1 MSELLNLNRLAFF
14 TAVIETGSFTAAGE
28 RLGVAKAVVSH
39 QVGKLEEELGVT
51 LILRTTRRLQA
62 TEAGRAFYD
71 RAALILREAESAFG
85 EISRNAAEPT
95 GTLTLAAQID
105 YGGAVVA
112 PAIAAFRERYPHM
125 RVEVAFDDTVV
136 DLVDAQVDVAVR
148 VGWLTDSSNQAQRL
162 GTFQQHLVCSAA
174 LAARLPVDLDPKG
187 LAGLP
192 FVANHALRTPTR
204 WLFSR
209 GEWERETVEVTAV
222 VDADKTPTSYAMVLA
237 GAGLSVFPDFLVAGD
252 IAAGRLVRLLAD
264 WTLPAG
270 GIHVVYP
277 AARFRPA
284 KVRLFVE
291 ILKGLERARS
301 KP

>member
-1 MSELLNLNRLAFF
+1 MSELLNLNRLAYF

-39 QVGKLEEELGVT
+39 QVGRLEEELGVT

-71 RAALILREAESAFG
+71 RAVLILREAESAFG
-85 EISRNAAEPT
+85 EISKDAAEPT

-112 PAIAAFRERYPHM
+112 PAVTLFRERYPHM
-125 RVEVAFDDTVV
+125 RVDVAFDDTVV
-136 DLVDAQVDVAVR
+136 DLVDAKVDVAVR
-148 VGWLTDSSNQAQRL
+148 VGWLADSSNQAQRL
-162 GTFQQHLVCSAA
+162 GTFQQHLVCPPA
-174 LAARLPVDLDPKG
+174 LAARVPAGFGPRDLT
-187 LAGLP
+187 GLP
-192 FVANHALRTPTR
+192 FVANHALRLPTR

-209 GEWERETVEVTAV
+209 GEWDRETVEVMPAV
-222 VDADKTPTSYAMVLA
+222 EADKTPTAYALVLA
-237 GAGLSVFPDFLVAGD
+237 GVGLSVFPDFLVAGD

-264 WTLPAG
+264 WTLPEG

-291 ILKGLERARS
+291 ILKSLERARK

>member
-39 QVGKLEEELGVT
+39 QVGRLEEELGVT

-85 EISRNAAEPT
+85 EISKDAAEPT
-95 GTLTLAAQID
+95 GVLTLAAQID

-112 PAIAAFRERYPHM
+112 PAVAAFRQRYPHM

-136 DLVDAQVDVAVR
+136 DLVDGQVDVAVR

-174 LAARLPVDLDPKG
+174 LAAGLPGDLDPKG
-187 LAGLP
+187 LAALP
-192 FVANHALRTPTR
+192 FVANHALRTPGR

-209 GEWERETVEVTAV
+209 GEWERETVEVSAV
-222 VDADKTPTSYAMVLA
+222 VDADKTPTAYAMVLA
-237 GAGLSVFPDFLVAGD
+237 GGGLSVFPDFLVAGD